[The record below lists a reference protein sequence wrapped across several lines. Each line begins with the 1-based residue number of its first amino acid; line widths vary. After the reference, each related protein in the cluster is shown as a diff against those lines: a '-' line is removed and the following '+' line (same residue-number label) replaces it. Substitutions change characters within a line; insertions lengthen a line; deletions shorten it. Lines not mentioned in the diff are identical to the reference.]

1 MRTSC
6 KLTTDVLVVG
16 SGFSG
21 FWAAMTAREHVQDVL
36 IVDKGPRD
44 WGGIGYLSGG
54 DLFAMTP
61 DMDREKLLDELVY
74 FYDGLCDQEV
84 LEDILDESYD
94 RFTAY
99 ERMGH
104 EFVRDANGKLM
115 GIPQRGLEHMCCFHS
130 KPYGKGGGNFTREL
144 VREVEKRDIRRIG
157 RIMITDVV
165 KNGDTV
171 CGAVG
176 FFTQSGRPVYIE
188 AKAVILTTNIGGWKC
203 SYLANS
209 MASGAAEL
217 ALNAG
222 VALRNCEFLMVWN
235 LPKLFSWEGQTGLL
249 PKGACFRNA
258 LGEDFMQRYSPRY
271 GAKADPH
278 YNVRGMAHEVREGR
292 GPIYFDTS
300 AMSPQDVQI
309 MRPKGGWMKLNDDKL
324 MALGINFFRQKTEW
338 MPQYVHSFG
347 GMNVNRDYGTGV
359 PGLYAAGRAC
369 SVDPGV
375 YLGGW
380 SLCVV
385 AVSGFKVGHLAG
397 RYAASASHQAYDQ
410 PLAQELAGRRLSRL
424 GRPGLPP
431 KDVVRALQEIMA
443 PVDVCI
449 LKSGVGLSRSL
460 DKLMS
465 LRAEVLGRMVASDPQ
480 QLVKCVEAEGI
491 ADLTEAYLRSSLMRK
506 ESRSG
511 HYREDFPDRDP
522 DGPYWILAERSRNE
536 MTSRIVRVPVET
548 YRIQPYKYYMDAFN
562 FPRKKDGESIYKT
575 ND

>member
-21 FWAAMTAREHVQDVL
+21 FWAAMTARKHVQDVL

-44 WGGIGYLSGG
+44 WGGIGFLSGG

-74 FYDGLCDQEV
+74 YYDGLCDQEV
-84 LEDILDESYD
+84 LGDILDESYA
-94 RFTAY
+94 RFTDY

-115 GIPQRGLEHMCCFHS
+115 GIPQRGLEHVCCFHS
-130 KPYGKGGGNFTREL
+130 KPYGKGGSNFTREL
-144 VREVEKRDIRRIG
+144 AREVGKRDIRRLG

-176 FFTQSGRPVYIE
+176 FFAQSGRPVFIE

-203 SYLANS
+203 TNMDNS

-235 LPKLFSWEGQTGLL
+235 LPKKFSWEGQTGLL

-258 LGEDFMQRYSPRY
+258 LGEDFMQRYSPKY

-278 YNVRGMAHEVREGR
+278 YNVRGMALEAHQGR
-292 GPIYFDTS
+292 GPISFDTS
-300 AMSPQDVQI
+300 AMSPEDVQI
-309 MRPKGGWMKLNDDKL
+309 MRPKGGWMKLNDNKL
-324 MALGINFFRQKTEW
+324 LALGIDFFKEKTEW
-338 MPQYVHSFG
+338 IPQVRSSFG
-347 GMNVNRDYGTGV
+347 GLNVNRDYSTCV

-369 SVDPGV
+369 SIDPGV

-385 AVSGFKVGHLAG
+385 AVTGFKAGHVAG
-397 RYAASASHQAYDQ
+397 AHAAAIGRPAYDHSQ
-410 PLAQELAGRRLSRL
+410 AQALIDRRLRRL
-424 GRPGLPP
+424 GRSGLPP
-431 KDVVRALQEIMA
+431 KDVVRALQDIMS

-449 LKSGVGLSRSL
+449 LKTGEGLSRSL
-460 DKLMS
+460 DRLMA
-465 LRAEVLGRMVASDPQ
+465 LRADILPRMVAPNAQ
-480 QLVKCVEAEGI
+480 QLVKCVEAEGL
-491 ADLTEAYLRSSLMRK
+491 ADLSEVYLRSALLRK

-511 HYREDFPDRDP
+511 HYREDFPDRNRDSL
-522 DGPYWILAERSRNE
+522 YWILADKDDNFIKLHTIHVPTERYPIR
-536 MTSRIVRVPVET
+536 P
-548 YRIQPYKYYMDAFN
+548 YRYYMDTFR
-562 FPRKKDGESIYKT
+562 FPKKLCG
-575 ND
+575 